1 MAQGRADLQGQRV
14 SGRREFHER
23 HQARAEAQARE
34 WLARREEL
42 QGQWLAWVAGQ
53 LYQLEPAE
61 YAAMVRREL
70 QRLTESQ

>member
-1 MAQGRADLQGQRV
+1 V

-23 HQARAEAQARE
+23 NQARAEAQARD
-34 WLARREEL
+34 WLERRDEL
-42 QGQWLAWVAGQ
+42 GGQWLSWVAGQ

-70 QRLTESQ
+70 QRLTEGG